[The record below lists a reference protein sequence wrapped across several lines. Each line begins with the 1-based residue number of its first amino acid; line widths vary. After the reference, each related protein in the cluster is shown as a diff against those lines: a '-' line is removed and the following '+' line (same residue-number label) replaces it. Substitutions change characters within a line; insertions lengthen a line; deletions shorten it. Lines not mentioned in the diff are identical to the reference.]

1 MATKGNDAAGD
12 TVNYLSDDGDLT
24 RLEHTGS
31 ARNQMQDDDV
41 RGLMPCTCLV
51 FGEGQRWASYGN

>member
-31 ARNQMQDDDV
+31 ARNHDEV

-51 FGEGQRWASYGN
+51 FGEGQ